1 MIEITPTL
9 SLNDNEIQFEFI
21 RSSGPGGQNVNK
33 VATAVQLRFNVR
45 NSPSLP
51 SEVKDRLVQL
61 AGSRITEDGILVI
74 FARAYRT
81 QEQNRFDALERLKE
95 LIQQALPAPR
105 QRKATRPSVTARAR
119 RVAAKRERGDLK
131 RLRGADPEADF
142 EDWYFDD
149 KK

>member
-1 MIEITPTL
+1 MIA
-9 SLNDNEIQFEFI
+9 
-21 RSSGPGGQNVNK
+21 RSVPAVLQGMNK
-33 VATAVQLRFNVR
+33 VATAVQLRFDVR
-45 NSPSLP
+45 NSPSLTP
-51 SEVKDRLVQL
+51 EVKERLVQQ
-61 AGSRITEDGILVI
+61 AGSRITEDGVLVI

-95 LIQQALPAPR
+95 FIKQALPAPR